1 MAKSLSFERL
11 HKVRK
16 LVLLV
21 DLDQTIIHT
30 TQNRPS
36 KLNKHT
42 ISFQLN
48 KNEPW
53 LWTRLRQ
60 NIKILL
66 INFNIFFSDQI
77 AVNLLPACQNYSKCT
92 LLLLVRV
99 LMPIRLHEFQKIKL
113 EKKLDTSEKQ
123 SLFSHRILSRDEC
136 VDPYHKS
143 GNLKHLFPADDSM
156 VAIIDERA
164 DV

>member
-1 MAKSLSFERL
+1 MTNILSFERL

-53 LWTRLRQ
+53 LWTRLR
-60 NIKILL
+60 
-66 INFNIFFSDQI
+66 
-77 AVNLLPACQNYSKCT
+77 
-92 LLLLVRV
+92 
-99 LMPIRLHEFQKIKL
+99 
-113 EKKLDTSEKQ
+113 
-123 SLFSHRILSRDEC
+123 
-136 VDPYHKS
+136 
-143 GNLKHLFPADDSM
+143 
-156 VAIIDERA
+156 
-164 DV
+164 